1 MSDKNTPHLSE
12 DVKSEPITSPSDVTA
27 TDSVP
32 LTDLL
37 LESENLEIK
46 TAISDSQEAAEKLQ
60 DLKST
65 LLDSAELATRGASL
79 AVKAGVEMHQAAE
92 KLMSSTVTQQKF
104 NKIILLA
111 FGATMT
117 LAIVL
122 FTVMAFRM
130 QSKISQLDAMVL
142 AVGKRVVAMDA
153 SIELV
158 SNASELIK
166 DVSTKQDALSNSQVK
181 LENRIDESI
190 KVTQVVPD
198 LKAKQPE
205 DKNTEIKLLLQNLDL
220 KIQAQAN
227 STKSLVAQIQKLQ
240 ISLPD
245 PNSFKRELESAT
257 RLLKERQVLEA
268 TSTTTVPAV
277 VKPKERVV
285 QFPRVAQPAGATEKP

>member
-1 MSDKNTPHLSE
+1 MSDKNTPHLNE
-12 DVKSEPITSPSDVTA
+12 DIKDETIIASSDVT
-27 TDSVP
+27 TTESVP
-32 LTDLL
+32 LADLL
-37 LESENLEIK
+37 LETESLETQATIP
-46 TAISDSQEAAEKLQ
+46 DSQKDAEKLQ

-79 AVKAGVEMHQAAE
+79 AVKAGVEMHHAAE
-92 KLMSSTVTQQKF
+92 KLMSSSVTQQKF

-130 QSKISQLDAMVL
+130 QSKITQLDAMVL
-142 AVGKRVVAMDA
+142 AVGKRVVSMDA

-166 DVSTKQDALSNSQVK
+166 DVSTKQDALSSSQVK

-205 DKNTEIKLLLQNLDL
+205 DMSKELKLFLQNLDL

-227 STKSLVAQIQKLQ
+227 STKLLAAQIQKLQ

-245 PNSFKRELESAT
+245 PNSFKRDLESAS
-257 RLLKERQVLEA
+257 RLLKERQILEA
-268 TSTTTVPAV
+268 ASTSTVPAV
-277 VKPKERVV
+277 VKPKEKVV
-285 QFPRVAQPAGATEKP
+285 QFPRVAQPALATEKP

>member
-1 MSDKNTPHLSE
+1 MSDKNTPHLNE
-12 DVKSEPITSPSDVTA
+12 DIKDETIIASSDVTT

-32 LTDLL
+32 LADLL
-37 LESENLEIK
+37 LETESLETQATIP
-46 TAISDSQEAAEKLQ
+46 DSQKDAEKLQ

-79 AVKAGVEMHQAAE
+79 AVKAGVEMHHAAE
-92 KLMSSTVTQQKF
+92 KLMSSSVTQQKF

-130 QSKISQLDAMVL
+130 QSKITQLDAMVL
-142 AVGKRVVAMDA
+142 AVGKRVVSMDA

-166 DVSTKQDALSNSQVK
+166 DVSTKQDALSSSQVK

-205 DKNTEIKLLLQNLDL
+205 DMSKELKLFLQNLDL

-227 STKSLVAQIQKLQ
+227 STKLLAAQIQKLQ

-245 PNSFKRELESAT
+245 PNSFKRDLESAS
-257 RLLKERQVLEA
+257 RLLKERQILEA
-268 TSTTTVPAV
+268 ASTSTVPAV
-277 VKPKERVV
+277 VKPKEKVV
-285 QFPRVAQPAGATEKP
+285 QFPRVAQPALATEKP

>member
-1 MSDKNTPHLSE
+1 MSDKNTPHLNE
-12 DVKSEPITSPSDVTA
+12 DIKDETIIASSDVTS

-32 LTDLL
+32 LADLL
-37 LESENLEIK
+37 LETESLETQATIP
-46 TAISDSQEAAEKLQ
+46 DSQKDAEKLQ

-79 AVKAGVEMHQAAE
+79 AVKAGVEMHHAAE
-92 KLMSSTVTQQKF
+92 KLMSSSVTQQKF

-130 QSKISQLDAMVL
+130 QSKITQLDAMVL
-142 AVGKRVVAMDA
+142 AVGKRVVSMDA

-166 DVSTKQDALSNSQVK
+166 DVSTKQDALSSSQVK

-205 DKNTEIKLLLQNLDL
+205 DMSKELKLFLQNLDL

-227 STKSLVAQIQKLQ
+227 STKLLAAQIQKLQ

-245 PNSFKRELESAT
+245 PNSFKRDLESAS
-257 RLLKERQVLEA
+257 RLLKERQFLEA
-268 TSTTTVPAV
+268 ASTSTVPAV
-277 VKPKERVV
+277 VKPKEKVV
-285 QFPRVAQPAGATEKP
+285 QFPRVAQPALATEKP

>member
-1 MSDKNTPHLSE
+1 MSDKNTPHLNE
-12 DVKSEPITSPSDVTA
+12 DIKDETIIASSDVTS
-27 TDSVP
+27 TESVP
-32 LTDLL
+32 LADLL
-37 LESENLEIK
+37 LETESLETQATIP
-46 TAISDSQEAAEKLQ
+46 DSQKDAEKLQ

-79 AVKAGVEMHQAAE
+79 AVKAGVEMHHAAE
-92 KLMSSTVTQQKF
+92 KLMSSSVTQQKF

-130 QSKISQLDAMVL
+130 QSKITQLDAMVL
-142 AVGKRVVAMDA
+142 AVGKRVVSMDA

-166 DVSTKQDALSNSQVK
+166 DVSTKQDALSSSQVK

-205 DKNTEIKLLLQNLDL
+205 DMSKELKLFLQNLDL

-227 STKSLVAQIQKLQ
+227 STKLLAAQIQKLQ

-245 PNSFKRELESAT
+245 PNSFKRDLESAS
-257 RLLKERQVLEA
+257 RLLKERQFLEA
-268 TSTTTVPAV
+268 ASTSTVPVV
-277 VKPKERVV
+277 VKPKEKVV
-285 QFPRVAQPAGATEKP
+285 QFPRVAQPALATEKP

>member
-1 MSDKNTPHLSE
+1 MSDKNNLHLNE
-12 DVKSEPITSPSDVTA
+12 DVNEKNVTSLSDVTA
-27 TDSVP
+27 SVSVSVDDS
-32 LTDLL
+32 L
-37 LESENLEIK
+37 SETKNPETSTTIL
-46 TAISDSQEAAEKLQ
+46 DSPNDAEKLQ

-79 AVKAGVEMHQAAE
+79 AVKAGVEMHHAAE
-92 KLMSSTVTQQKF
+92 KLMASTVDQQKF

-111 FGATMT
+111 FGTTMT

-166 DVSTKQDALSNSQVK
+166 DVSIKQDALTSSQNK
-181 LENRIDESI
+181 LESRIDESI
-190 KVTQVVPD
+190 KVSQIVPD
-198 LKAKQPE
+198 LKAKPPE
-205 DKNTEIKLLLQNLDL
+205 DKNKEIKLLLQNLDS
-220 KIQAQAN
+220 KIQLQAN
-227 STKSLVAQIQKLQ
+227 STKLLASQINKLQ

-245 PNSFKRELESAT
+245 PQSFKRELESAS
-257 RLLKERQVLEA
+257 RLLKERHMNEA
-268 TSTTTVPAV
+268 ASAIPVPVV
-277 VKPKERVV
+277 VKPKEKVV
-285 QFPRVAQPAGATEKP
+285 QFPRIAQPAAAVEKP

>member
-1 MSDKNTPHLSE
+1 MSDKNTPHLNE
-12 DVKSEPITSPSDVTA
+12 DIKDETIIASSDVT
-27 TDSVP
+27 TTESVP
-32 LTDLL
+32 LADLL
-37 LESENLEIK
+37 LETESLETQATIP
-46 TAISDSQEAAEKLQ
+46 DSQKDAEKLQ

-79 AVKAGVEMHQAAE
+79 AVKAGVEMHHAAE
-92 KLMSSTVTQQKF
+92 KLMSSSVTQQKF

-130 QSKISQLDAMVL
+130 QSKITQLDAMVL
-142 AVGKRVVAMDA
+142 AVGKRVVSMDA

-166 DVSTKQDALSNSQVK
+166 DVSTKQDALSSSQVK

-205 DKNTEIKLLLQNLDL
+205 DMSKELKLFLQNLDL

-227 STKSLVAQIQKLQ
+227 STKLLSAQIQKLQ

-245 PNSFKRELESAT
+245 PNSFKRDLESAS
-257 RLLKERQVLEA
+257 RLLKERQFLEA
-268 TSTTTVPAV
+268 ASTSTVPVV
-277 VKPKERVV
+277 VKPKEKVV
-285 QFPRVAQPAGATEKP
+285 QFPRVAQPALATEKP

>member
-1 MSDKNTPHLSE
+1 MSDKNTPHLNE
-12 DVKSEPITSPSDVTA
+12 DIKDETIIASSDVTS
-27 TDSVP
+27 TESVP
-32 LTDLL
+32 LADLL
-37 LESENLEIK
+37 LETESLETQATIP
-46 TAISDSQEAAEKLQ
+46 DSQKDAEKLQ

-79 AVKAGVEMHQAAE
+79 AVKAGVEMHHAAE
-92 KLMSSTVTQQKF
+92 KLMSSSVTQQKF

-130 QSKISQLDAMVL
+130 QSKITQLDAMVL
-142 AVGKRVVAMDA
+142 AVGKRVVSMDA

-166 DVSTKQDALSNSQVK
+166 DVSTKQDALSSSQVK

-205 DKNTEIKLLLQNLDL
+205 DMSKELKLFLQNLDF

-227 STKSLVAQIQKLQ
+227 STKLLAAQIQKLQ

-245 PNSFKRELESAT
+245 PNSFKRDLESAS
-257 RLLKERQVLEA
+257 RLLKERQFLEA
-268 TSTTTVPAV
+268 ASTSTVPVV
-277 VKPKERVV
+277 VKPKEKVV
-285 QFPRVAQPAGATEKP
+285 QFPRVAQPALATEKP

>member
-1 MSDKNTPHLSE
+1 MSDKNTPHLNE
-12 DVKSEPITSPSDVTA
+12 DIKDETIIASSDVT
-27 TDSVP
+27 TTESVP
-32 LTDLL
+32 LADLL
-37 LESENLEIK
+37 LETESLETQATIP
-46 TAISDSQEAAEKLQ
+46 DSQKDAEKLQ

-79 AVKAGVEMHQAAE
+79 AVKAGVEMHHAAE
-92 KLMSSTVTQQKF
+92 KLMSSSVTQQKF

-130 QSKISQLDAMVL
+130 QSKITQLDAMVL
-142 AVGKRVVAMDA
+142 AVGKRVVSMDA

-166 DVSTKQDALSNSQVK
+166 DVSTKQDALSSSQVK

-205 DKNTEIKLLLQNLDL
+205 DMSKELKLFLQNLDL

-227 STKSLVAQIQKLQ
+227 STKLLAAQIQKLQ

-245 PNSFKRELESAT
+245 PNSFKRDLESAS
-257 RLLKERQVLEA
+257 RLLKERQFLEA
-268 TSTTTVPAV
+268 ASTSTVPAV
-277 VKPKERVV
+277 VKPKEKVV
-285 QFPRVAQPAGATEKP
+285 QFPRVAQPALATEKP

>member
-1 MSDKNTPHLSE
+1 MSDKNTPHLNE
-12 DVKSEPITSPSDVTA
+12 DIKDETVISSSDVTT

-32 LTDLL
+32 LANLL
-37 LESENLEIK
+37 SETENLE
-46 TAISDSQEAAEKLQ
+46 TQAAIPDSQDAAEKLQ

-92 KLMSSTVTQQKF
+92 KLMSSTVSQQKF

-111 FGATMT
+111 FGTTMT

-166 DVSTKQDALSNSQVK
+166 DVSTKQDALSSSQNK
-181 LENRIDESI
+181 LETRIDESI

-198 LKAKQPE
+198 LKAKPPE
-205 DKNTEIKLLLQNLDL
+205 DQNKELKLMLQNLDS
-220 KIQAQAN
+220 KIQLQTN
-227 STKSLVAQIQKLQ
+227 STKLLAAQIQKLQ

-245 PNSFKRELESAT
+245 PNSFRRELESAS
-257 RLLKERQVLEA
+257 RLLKERHVIEA
-268 TSTTTVPAV
+268 ASNTTVPV
-277 VKPKERVV
+277 VIKPKEKVV
-285 QFPRVAQPAGATEKP
+285 QFPRVVQPAAATEKP